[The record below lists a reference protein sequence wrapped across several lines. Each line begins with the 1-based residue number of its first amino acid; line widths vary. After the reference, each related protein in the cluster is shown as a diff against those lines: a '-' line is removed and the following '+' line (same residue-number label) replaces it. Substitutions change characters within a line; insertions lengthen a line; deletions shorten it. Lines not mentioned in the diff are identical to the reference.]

1 MKAIVEYF
9 EAGCLCIL
17 SGGMPAR
24 RGNESD
30 EELAARY
37 MRSCVC
43 SRHPDTALGK
53 TAPLHRKVLMY
64 DSAEQR
70 NKREWTAALR
80 MDRPARAEVRERMQ
94 MSQRLY
100 QEIAAEAL
108 RLENEEVWGE
118 MRA

>member
-17 SGGMPAR
+17 SGGMPTR

-43 SRHPDTALGK
+43 SRHPETALGK
-53 TAPLHRKVLMY
+53 TAPLHRKVLML
-64 DSAEQR
+64 DAAEKR
-70 NKREWTAALR
+70 NKEAWKTRQGADEADHIKGRISMAFRLN
-80 MDRPARAEVRERMQ
+80 DEVV
-94 MSQRLY
+94 
-100 QEIAAEAL
+100 AEAM
-108 RLENEEVWGE
+108 RLENEENLEV

>member
-17 SGGMPAR
+17 SGGMPTR

-43 SRHPDTALGK
+43 SRHPETALGK
-53 TAPLHRKVLMY
+53 TAPLHRKVLML
-64 DSAEQR
+64 DAAEQR
-70 NKREWTAALR
+70 NKEAWKTRQGNAEEYKLKAR
-80 MDRPARAEVRERMQ
+80 MTVQQQLYKEVVT
-94 MSQRLY
+94 
-100 QEIAAEAL
+100 EAL
-108 RLENEEVWGE
+108 HLENEESLGE
-118 MRA
+118 MRK

>member
-70 NKREWTAALR
+70 NKEAWKTRQGNAEEYKLKAR
-80 MDRPARAEVRERMQ
+80 MAVQQQLYKEVVT
-94 MSQRLY
+94 
-100 QEIAAEAL
+100 EAL
-108 RLENEEVWGE
+108 HLENDESLRE
-118 MRA
+118 MRK

>member
-43 SRHPDTALGK
+43 SRHPETALGK

-70 NKREWTAALR
+70 NKEAWKTRQGNAEEHKLKAR
-80 MDRPARAEVRERMQ
+80 MAVQQQLYKEVVT
-94 MSQRLY
+94 
-100 QEIAAEAL
+100 EAL
-108 RLENEEVWGE
+108 HLENEENLEV